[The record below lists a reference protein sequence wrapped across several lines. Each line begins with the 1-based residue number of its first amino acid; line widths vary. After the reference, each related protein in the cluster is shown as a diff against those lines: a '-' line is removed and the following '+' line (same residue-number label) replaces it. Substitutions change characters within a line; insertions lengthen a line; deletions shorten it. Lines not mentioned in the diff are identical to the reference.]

1 MIAIP
6 NMSKPK
12 RCVDCVCNNDDY
24 MCNATHMEID
34 WQSQQVNDDC
44 PLIEIVTCGECKHWN
59 EETHGCNR
67 NTSVGAWWE
76 TDFCS
81 YGERRTDD
89 LDRVP
94 NDEG

>member
-6 NMSKPK
+6 
-12 RCVDCVCNNDDY
+12 D
-24 MCNATHMEID
+24 TEEIKKAD
-34 WQSQQVNDDC
+34 GIGLNIHYEDGHIETYIIGIDEI
-44 PLIEIVTCGECKHWN
+44 IEIVTCGECKHWN

-67 NTSVGAWWE
+67 NPSVGAWWE